1 MSKSKK
7 IKRDRIIVNILVLVL
22 LVAAFLMEN

>member
-1 MSKSKK
+1 MSRDKK
-7 IKRDRIIVNILVLVL
+7 TKRDRIIVNILVLVL

>member
-1 MSKSKK
+1 MSRNKK
-7 IKRDRIIVNILVLVL
+7 TKRDRIIVNILVLVL

>member
-1 MSKSKK
+1 MSRNKK

-22 LVAAFLMEN
+22 LIAAFLMEN

>member
-1 MSKSKK
+1 MSRNKK

-22 LVAAFLMEN
+22 LMAAFLMEN